1 ALRRMPFWTLCV
13 LFLPRRASR
22 TAFHT
27 PDKVDSARAY
37 TLGLFASMHWSNRPV
52 AEKPEFWN
60 RCESL

>member
-1 ALRRMPFWTLCV
+1 RRMPFWTLCV
-13 LFLPRRASR
+13 LFLPRRAPQTVS
-22 TAFHT
+22 HT
-27 PDKVDSARAY
+27 PDKVDSAHAY